1 MVTNYTANQ
10 IGDVFYSTMIEP
22 YTSVKKILGWDIIA
36 GVTTPN
42 TYGKLNFI
50 DEITTVTYTG
60 VPQLPL
66 TAGQEFIVGNVKYQV
81 DEIIDATT
89 FTLTEAPVFTASGL
103 SFYLLPD
110 SNNQFSYEY
119 SWSQEPEGSSGGQ
132 MSEFLPLGPSLLALE
147 FDPNKPLWI
156 RLKLSV
162 TALGDANT
170 ISLLSNSFTLETD
183 AGTIVVCPD
192 FCGDCTDSI
201 AMDGCANIIV
211 DCDDNLYDP
220 YNLKQPTKTYE
231 QLTELSTDI
240 WGHTVKYFR
249 VEPDKRSKDVI
260 LMEYSLYNVV
270 EQGELKIMVP
280 DNEMPTAQFSY
291 DIFGMGFEDFEIHLT
306 KGQFKNAFGIGP
318 SPRMRDYLY
327 FPLVNRMYE
336 VNAVQYA
343 DEFNEHMTY
352 WKLFLKKFEER
363 TSNIITDTTVEQ
375 ELEDL
380 TVGVDEIFGEEIKD
394 EYAQTTKPT
403 QYQTTFTEVGDGTR
417 FRINTGLKI
426 IDGEIRN
433 RWTLVSKNHYDLRST
448 QDSNVELLVY
458 NKKSQLGV
466 KDNLAFTA
474 WIRPKFVGNT
484 HQIIFDGYQNN
495 KGLEISI
502 NAEETII
509 KINNDLHTIA
519 HEVALDNKTWYG
531 FVFNLNNGIKTFT
544 VSTYKLDPMSNWQNS
559 STMNKTFERINH
571 TAKNFSSPYGWML
584 EKKYQ
589 LMPAD
594 LDITNIRLFKKI
606 IGTEQHMN
614 ILQQYIVRDNQLAH
628 IIDNAIPSINLRRY
642 DQSR

>member
-1 MVTNYTANQ
+1 MVTNYTADQ
-10 IGDVFYSTMIEP
+10 IGDIFYSTMIDP
-22 YTSVKKILGWDIIA
+22 YLGVEKILGWDITVGITTPLTTGAFNFIKNSTTVSYVGSTSLPLIA
-36 GVTTPN
+36 G
-42 TYGKLNFI
+42 
-50 DEITTVTYTG
+50 D
-60 VPQLPL
+60 
-66 TAGQEFIVGNVKYQV
+66 EFIVGNIKYQI
-81 DEIIDATT
+81 DTIIDANT
-89 FTLTEAPVFTASGL
+89 FTVVAAPIFSATGLT
-103 SFYLLPD
+103 FYLLPD

-132 MSEFLPLGPSLLALE
+132 MSEFLPLGPSLLALN
-147 FDPNKPLWI
+147 FDSSKPLWI
-156 RLKLSV
+156 KLKLSV
-162 TALGDANT
+162 TALGDANQ
-170 ISLLSNSFTLETD
+170 ISLISNSFTLET
-183 AGTIVVCPD
+183 ATGTIVVCPD
-192 FCGDCTDSI
+192 FCADCTDSI
-201 AMDGCANIIV
+201 AMNGCANIIV
-211 DCDDNLYDP
+211 ECDDSLYDP

-327 FPLVNRMYE
+327 FPLINRMYE

-352 WKLFLKKFEER
+352 WKLYLKKFEER
-363 TSNIITDTTVEQ
+363 TSNIITDTTIEQ
-375 ELEDL
+375 ELEAL
-380 TVGVDEIFGEEIKD
+380 TVGVEEIFGEEIKD
-394 EYAQTTKPT
+394 EYVQTTKPA

-433 RWTLVSKNHYDLRST
+433 RWTVISKNYYDLRST
-448 QDSNVELLVY
+448 KDSNVELLVY
-458 NKKSQLGV
+458 NKKSQLSV
-466 KDNLAFTA
+466 NDNLAFTA
-474 WIRPKFVGNT
+474 WIRPKFVGNA
-484 HQIIFDGYQNN
+484 HQIIFDGFHDN

-502 NAEETII
+502 NATSTIV
-509 KINNDLHTIA
+509 KINEDVYTIT
-519 HEVALDNKTWYG
+519 HDVALDNKTWYG
-531 FVFNLNNGIKTFT
+531 FVFNLNNGFKTFS

-559 STMNKTFERINH
+559 SSMNKTFERINH
-571 TAKNFSSPYGWML
+571 TAKNFGNPHGWVL
-584 EKKYQ
+584 NKNYQ

-594 LDITNIRLFKKI
+594 LDITNIRLFKKT
-606 IGTEQHMN
+606 IGTDQHMN
-614 ILQQYIVRDNQLAH
+614 VLQQYVVRDNQLAH